1 MRYSISNTA
10 EYGDMTRGPQV
21 IGPQVRETMKR
32 LLADIQSGKF
42 ANEWID
48 EYRNGLKNF
57 RRMREEGAK
66 HPLEEVGARL
76 RSFMPWLQ
84 SERLVDRSRN

>member
-1 MRYSISNTA
+1 
-10 EYGDMTRGPQV
+10 
-21 IGPQVRETMKR
+21 MKR

-57 RRMREEGAK
+57 RRLREEGAR
-66 HPLEEVGARL
+66 HPLEEVGGRL

-84 SERLVDRSRN
+84 SERLVDR